1 MRATGSSFVLAIL
14 VAGASGIFGPSPR
27 ERQPPASLSA
37 TLFRD
42 IARRQNPGVVSV
54 IVRSGARARRE
65 DEDEGFRLFDLFP
78 PEGGPRVRRALG
90 SGFVINGS
98 GEILTN
104 NHVIEGAERI
114 EVSLFGNERQR
125 YRALLVG
132 RDPRTDTA
140 LIRLEN
146 PPPNLQ
152 PATLGDS
159 SALEPGDWVMAI
171 GNPFGLGHSA
181 TVGIVSFPRRP
192 VQVEEGRWQDLIQTD
207 ASINLGNSG
216 GPLFDVRG
224 EVVGINVAMIDA
236 DTGGTA
242 GIGFAIPINT
252 MKAWLPQLR
261 TGNVVRGQ
269 LGVEFH
275 GGPILEDEAIALRL
289 PKASGAIV
297 MTVSAGSAAERAG
310 VRPGDV
316 IVDMDGVPVA
326 DTRDLIARTAATPPG
341 TRVTVKL
348 FRDGEPRTRTVTIEE
363 QPVDSAEEPAAES
376 PVNPDDGLTLG
387 EMTPTGDGRATAA
400 PAGGA
405 LVLEVAPDSPADEA
419 ELTPGDIVQAINGRA
434 VRTLAEAR
442 RALDRVGRGR
452 PVFLLV
458 SRHGTT
464 LFLQMRR
471 N

>member
-1 MRATGSSFVLAIL
+1 MATL
-14 VAGASGIFGPSPR
+14 VAGVSGAFGPAHPVPQSPG
-27 ERQPPASLSA
+27 SLSV

-42 IARRQNPGVVSV
+42 IARRQNPAVVSV
-54 IVRSGARARRE
+54 IVRSGARAWRD
-65 DEDEGFRLFDLFP
+65 DEHEVFRLFDLLP
-78 PEGGPRVRRALG
+78 PEAGPRVRRALG
-90 SGFVINGS
+90 SGFVISDS

-104 NHVIEGAERI
+104 NHVVEGAERI

-132 RDPRTDTA
+132 RDPRTDSA
-140 LIRLEN
+140 LIRLES

-152 PATLGDS
+152 SATLGDS
-159 SALEPGDWVMAI
+159 RTLGPGDWVMAI

-181 TVGIVSFPRRP
+181 SVGIVSFPHRP

-207 ASINLGNSG
+207 ASINPGNSG

-224 EVVGINVAMIDA
+224 EVVGINVAMLDA
-236 DTGGTA
+236 DDSGTA
-242 GIGFAIPINT
+242 GIGFAVPINT

-261 TGNVVRGQ
+261 TGTVVRGQ

-297 MTVSAGSAAERAG
+297 MSVGAGSAADRAG
-310 VRPGDV
+310 LRPGDV

-341 TRVTVKL
+341 SRVTVKL
-348 FRDGEPRTRTVTIEE
+348 FRDGKPRTRTVTIE
-363 QPVDSAEEPAAES
+363 QQAADSAEGPAPVS
-376 PVNPDDGLTLG
+376 PVAADDGLTLG
-387 EMTPTGDGRATAA
+387 EMTPPAGDGRATAS

-405 LVLEVAPDSPADEA
+405 LVLDVAPDSPADEA
-419 ELTPGDIVQAINGRA
+419 ELTAGDIVQAINGRA
-434 VRTLAEAR
+434 VRTPADAR
-442 RALDRVGRGR
+442 RELDRVGRGR

-458 SRHGTT
+458 SRYGAT

>member
-1 MRATGSSFVLAIL
+1 MV
-14 VAGASGIFGPSPR
+14 
-27 ERQPPASLSA
+27 
-37 TLFRD
+37 
-42 IARRQNPGVVSV
+42 
-54 IVRSGARARRE
+54 
-65 DEDEGFRLFDLFP
+65 
-78 PEGGPRVRRALG
+78 
-90 SGFVINGS
+90 
-98 GEILTN
+98 
-104 NHVIEGAERI
+104 EGAERI

-132 RDPRTDTA
+132 RDPRTDSA
-140 LIRLEN
+140 LIRLES

-192 VQVEEGRWQDLIQTD
+192 VQVKEGRWQDLIQTD

-216 GPLFDVRG
+216 GPLFNVRG
-224 EVVGINVAMIDA
+224 EVVGINVAMLD
-236 DTGGTA
+236 DDSGGSL

-261 TGNVVRGQ
+261 TGKVVRGQ

-310 VRPGDV
+310 LRPGDV

-341 TRVTVKL
+341 TRVAVKL
-348 FRDGEPRTRTVTIEE
+348 LRDGKPRTRTVTIEE
-363 QPVDSAEEPAAES
+363 QPVDSAEEPAAVS
-376 PVNPDDGLTLG
+376 PVNADDGLTLG
-387 EMTPTGDGRATAA
+387 EMTPPAGDGRATAS

-405 LVLEVAPDSPADEA
+405 LVVDVAPDSPADDA
-419 ELTPGDIVQAINGRA
+419 ELTAGDIVQAINGRA
-434 VRTLAEAR
+434 VRTA
-442 RALDRVGRGR
+442 G
-452 PVFLLV
+452 
-458 SRHGTT
+458 
-464 LFLQMRR
+464 
-471 N
+471 